1 MRFRFG
7 RPAAGLRAVAVV
19 AAAVAAALVA
29 TAAPALAATSTLILS
44 NQTFPHGGLA
54 LTGSDGLQH
63 YWTPDHI
70 NGICRADQAGGV
82 WTVDRASCLLSFG
95 GSPAIKP
102 GQLAYDGHYIYF
114 PDLNAKSIGVGRV
127 AYDPTANAG
136 KGGLSIFDRGVINC
150 PGISTNL
157 PWGAALGPD
166 NNLYVSFKKSAN
178 ITKITSPAT
187 FAGNCANVNTIGIAG
202 DGRKSFSLA
211 FAGTN
216 LWETNNNGVGVI
228 PNATLITGPPVP
240 SNNIFL
246 IAGANGLTSDSNG
259 LVYLG
264 TTVDLQVFNGV
275 TGSNP
280 VQIASGFAFAAGVAV
295 DPTTV
300 VAGSGAVAGSVFVAD
315 DTSNGLTPGAGRV
328 WLVTS
333 P

>member
-1 MRFRFG
+1 MRVRVR
-7 RPAAGLRAVAVV
+7 RPLAGLRA
-19 AAAVAAALVA
+19 AALIATAVAAALVT
-29 TAAPALAATSTLILS
+29 TAAPALAATSTLILP
-44 NQTFPHGGLA
+44 NQTFPHGGLV
-54 LTGSDGLQH
+54 LTGSDGQQH

-70 NGICRADQAGGV
+70 NGVCRADQAGGV
-82 WTVDRASCLLSFG
+82 WTVDRSSCLLAFG

-102 GQLAYDGHYIYF
+102 GQLAYDGHYIYM
-114 PDLNAKSIGVGRV
+114 PDLSAKSIGVGKV

-136 KGGLSIFDRGVINC
+136 RGGLSIFDRGVINC
-150 PGISTNL
+150 GLAGNL
-157 PWGAALGPD
+157 PWGATLGPD

-178 ITKITSPAT
+178 ITRVTNPAT
-187 FAGNCANVNTIGIAG
+187 FAGNCADVKTIGISG
-202 DGRKSFSLA
+202 DGKKSFSLA

-228 PNATLITGPPVP
+228 PNATAITGVPVP

-259 LVYLG
+259 LVYIG

-280 VQIASGFAFAAGVAV
+280 VQIATGFAFAAGVAV

-300 VAGSGAVAGSVFVAD
+300 VVGSAAPAGSVFVAD
-315 DTSNGLTPGAGRV
+315 DTSDGLTPGAGRV